1 MLKDLVLKNRSYRR
15 FYGDYEIN
23 NELLTKLIDL
33 ARFTP
38 SAKNLQPLKYIISC
52 SEKTNNLIFRNLFW
66 AGYLKNWPGPEKG
79 ERPSAYI
86 VILGDKKLT
95 DNYFCD
101 PGIVAQT
108 ILLGAVEKKL
118 GGCIFGSINYKGL
131 RKDLIITD
139 EFNILYVIAI
149 GKPKEK
155 VVIKEL
161 PENGDIKYWRDKNQV
176 HYVPKRS
183 LNEII
188 IKKY

>member
-15 FYGDYEIN
+15 FYEDYIIIIETIK
-23 NELLTKLIDL
+23 ELIGL
-33 ARFTP
+33 ARLTP
-38 SAKNLQPLKYIISC
+38 SAKNLQPLKYILSVDRDI
-52 SEKTNNLIFRNLFW
+52 NNLIFRNLYW
-66 AGYLKNWPGPEKG
+66 AGYLKNWPGPKQG
-79 ERPSAYI
+79 ERPTAYI
-86 VILGDKKLT
+86 IILGDKNLT

-118 GGCIFGSINYKGL
+118 GGCIFGSINHKGL
-131 RKDLIITD
+131 RKDLEISD
-139 EFNILYVIAI
+139 EFNILYVIAL

-161 PENGDIKYWRDKNQV
+161 GENGDIKYWRDENQT

-183 LNEII
+183 LDEII
-188 IKKY
+188 LRKY